1 MWSRPKA
8 CGSQQHVFA
17 ALIVALLY
25 VAHLHYCLA
34 SVQSDAIELL
44 NGRVESATVRGKNWR
59 SSKDLTCRTLNVDV
73 GSVRIDM
80 SGLLQQQLNFI
91 EPAKGTGLMGFNAA
105 DFENLLMHPLI
116 TAVPV
121 QPSNELFKF
130 VRGDCSIDD
139 SARCV
144 QFAGSWRGAR
154 ARVKLQQR
162 GRSGPLEAVVTSDAA
177 STSSSS
183 TGAAISSA
191 DAAQIGSDIAR
202 YFQNLTL
209 DLDGVL
215 MTYSGMEF
223 GRHTREDAVVKLLL
237 QVQVKKVP
245 DFLNPKF

>member
-1 MWSRPKA
+1 VRLS
-8 CGSQQHVFA
+8 C
-17 ALIVALLY
+17 
-25 VAHLHYCLA
+25 CLA

-121 QPSNELFKF
+121 QPANELFKF
-130 VRGDCSIDD
+130 ARGDCSIDD

-154 ARVKLQQR
+154 ARVKLQQQ
-162 GRSGPLEAVVTSDAA
+162 GRNGPLEAVVTPDAA
-177 STSSSS
+177 ASSS
-183 TGAAISSA
+183 TGTAISSA
-191 DAAQIGSDIAR
+191 DAAQIGADVAR
-202 YFQNLTL
+202 YFQKLTL

>member
-1 MWSRPKA
+1 LCCS
-8 CGSQQHVFA
+8 
-17 ALIVALLY
+17 
-25 VAHLHYCLA
+25 LA

-80 SGLLQQQLNFI
+80 GGLLQQQLNFI
-91 EPAKGTGLMGFNAA
+91 EPAQGTGLMGFNAA

-121 QPSNELFKF
+121 QPDNELFRF
-130 VRGDCSIDD
+130 TRGDCSIDD
-139 SARCV
+139 RARCV
-144 QFAGSWRGAR
+144 QFAGSWRGAG
-154 ARVKLQQR
+154 ARVQLQQCDR
-162 GRSGPLEAVVTSDAA
+162 NGPLEAVVTPA
-177 STSSSS
+177 SSSTGSS

-191 DAAQIGSDIAR
+191 DAAQIGADIAR

-223 GRHTREDAVVKLLL
+223 GRQSREEAVVKLLL
-237 QVQVKKVP
+237 KVQVKKVP